1 MAQNY
6 LVVALTALWSLVCW
20 LQLHSGLALILDKQT
35 GAKYCVS
42 LLSRY
47 LGLRQ
52 GGSLELLLAIA
63 LPVLWLGL
71 PLLIAGLF
79 LLPWLRR
86 SRAGSK

>member
-1 MAQNY
+1 MPRNY
-6 LVVALTALWSLVCW
+6 LVVALTALWSIVCW
-20 LQLHSGLALILDKQT
+20 LQLHSGLALIFDRQT

-52 GGSLELLLAIA
+52 GGSLEVLLAIG

-71 PLLIAGLF
+71 PLLIALLF

-86 SRAGSK
+86 SRVGGK